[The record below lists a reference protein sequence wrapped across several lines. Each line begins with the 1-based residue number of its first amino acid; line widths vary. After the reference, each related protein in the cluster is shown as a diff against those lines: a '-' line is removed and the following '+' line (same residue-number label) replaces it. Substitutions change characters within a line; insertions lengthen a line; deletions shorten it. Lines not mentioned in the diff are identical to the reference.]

1 MFMKHSYINLSLLI
15 IILFAFSNF
24 AESKSKTASKKQDF
38 TSLIPKDY
46 LREPNEIPTFWVSTV
61 DEVVA
66 FLKKTVKKGTLE
78 VIGKTAGNRPI
89 YAVKYGQGRQG
100 KGTTTLSGSLSFGNV
115 GAYRGE
121 DNDKTVYMS
130 MAGVHGGEFEGIVG
144 LVNLI
149 SVLETGKDIR
159 GKEWPKILEAAS
171 KLNRIIIIPIVNSD
185 ARIRIPLRMEAY
197 RGTNNTVAEFFSTGG
212 KADGTLIGW
221 PQVKEFIPFNY
232 TKYGFP
238 GGYPNDNGYN
248 IQHDDFFGKKQPE
261 TQALFDLTEL
271 EKPDL
276 IMNLHTGGFQFM
288 LHSNFGETKLIP
300 VFDKVFKSVHTE
312 LTVRGLQQST
322 DTIVEANPLRSSK
335 FDYNLDGA
343 LNLHCGALTILLEAP
358 SHSFSGKYNDGKVW
372 FHSPEMLLDG
382 ELVCQ
387 QKAMEF
393 LVSKGGRSKWKSII
407 SK

>member
-1 MFMKHSYINLSLLI
+1 MRNICINYSLLI
-15 IILFAFSNF
+15 ITLFVFSNF
-24 AESKSKTASKKQDF
+24 AESKNQNKKQDF

-46 LREPNEIPTFWVSTV
+46 LRQPSEIPAFWVSTV
-61 DEVVA
+61 DEVNA
-66 FLKKTVKKGTLE
+66 FLEKTVKKGKLE
-78 VIGKTAGNRPI
+78 LIGKTAGNRPI
-89 YAVKYGQGRQG
+89 YAVKYGRGRQG
-100 KGTTTLSGSLSFGNV
+100 KGTTTFSGSLSYGNIK
-115 GAYRGE
+115 AYRGD
-121 DNDKTVYMS
+121 DNDKTVYLS

-149 SVLETGKDIR
+149 SVLETGKDLR
-159 GKEWPKILEAAS
+159 GKEWPKLTEAAS
-171 KLNRIIIIPIVNSD
+171 RLNRIIIIPIVNAD
-185 ARIRIPLRMEAY
+185 GRIRIPLRMEAY
-197 RGTNNTVAEFFSTGG
+197 RGTDNTVAEFFSTGG

-232 TKYGFP
+232 AKNGFP

-248 IQHDDFFGKKQPE
+248 LQHDNFFGKKQPE
-261 TQALFDLTEL
+261 NQALFDLTEL

-276 IMNLHTGGFQFM
+276 ILNLHTGGFQFM
-288 LHSNFGETKLIP
+288 LHSNFGESKLTPIFDR
-300 VFDKVFKSVHTE
+300 VFRSMHTE
-312 LTVRGLQQST
+312 LTVRGLQLSN
-322 DTIVEANPLRSSK
+322 DTTVEANPLRSSK

-382 ELVCQ
+382 ELICQ

-393 LVSKGGRSKWKSII
+393 LVSTGGRSKWKSII